1 MMQKLFL
8 LTTFSSRLSMH
19 GSLQW
24 PVALP
29 SSSAS
34 LDGTSF
40 AEARAAVSETAVDD
54 GVWPENYTFLYSF
67 VNLHLD
73 SPIFEFC

>member
-1 MMQKLFL
+1 
-8 LTTFSSRLSMH
+8 MH

-54 GVWPENYTFLYSF
+54 GVWPENYKFFILICSLTSRMSYF
-67 VNLHLD
+67 
-73 SPIFEFC
+73 